1 MPGPITVVIP
11 TLNEAEQIAAC
22 VGHLKWADEVLVADG
37 GSSDGTVEL
46 ARQAGATVLGV
57 PGVTIAAQRNAAI
70 GHACNRWVFAL
81 DADERI
87 GPELAEELTRLAGD
101 GGSGARHEAYA
112 VRRNNVYLGRLMRHA
127 GWGDSWAVR
136 FFQRDRRFVEKR
148 VHEGLEPVSDVG
160 RLTHPLAHTPYKD
173 LPHHV
178 RKLVQYAEWGAAD
191 LQDSGR
197 RVHVADLL
205 VRPGWQF
212 FRTYILQLGLLEG
225 WRGLVL
231 CGLAGVSVFLK
242 YARLWDLER
251 HA

>member
-11 TLNEAEQIAAC
+11 TLNEAAQIAAC
-22 VGHLKWADEVLVADG
+22 VGHLRWADEVLVADG
-37 GSSDGTVEL
+37 GSSDGTPEL
-46 ARQAGATVLGV
+46 ARMAGATVLEV

-70 GHACNRWVFAL
+70 GRARNRWVFAL

-87 GPELAEELTRLAGD
+87 GPELAAELTQLAGD
-101 GGSGARHEAYA
+101 GANGARHEAYA

-127 GWGDSWAVR
+127 GWGDAWAVR
-136 FFQRDRRFVEKR
+136 FFQRDRRFIEKR
-148 VHEGLEPVSDVG
+148 VHEGLEPVRDVG
-160 RLTHPLAHTPYKD
+160 RLVYPLAHTPYKD
-173 LPHHV
+173 LSHHV

-191 LQDSGR
+191 LKDRGR
-197 RVHVADLL
+197 RARVADLV
-205 VRPGWQF
+205 VRPAWQF
-212 FRTYILQLGLLEG
+212 FRTYFLQLGLLEG

-251 HA
+251 NA

>member
-11 TLNEAEQIAAC
+11 TLNEAEQITAC
-22 VGHLKWADEVLVADG
+22 VGHLRWADEVLVADG
-37 GSSDGTVEL
+37 GSSDATAEL
-46 ARQAGATVLGV
+46 ARTAGATVLDV

-70 GHACNRWVFAL
+70 GRARNHWVFAL

-87 GPELAEELTRLAGD
+87 GPELAQELTRLAGD
-101 GGSGARHEAYA
+101 GENGAQHAAYA

-148 VHEGLEPVSDVG
+148 VHEGLEPVPNVG
-160 RLTHPLAHTPYKD
+160 RLTYPLAHTPYRD
-173 LPHHV
+173 LSHHV

-191 LQDSGR
+191 LRDSGR
-197 RVHVADLL
+197 RARVSDLM
-205 VRPGWQF
+205 VRPAWQF
-212 FRTYILQLGLLEG
+212 FRTYIIQLGLLEG

-231 CGLAGVSVFLK
+231 CGLAGFSVFLK

>member
-1 MPGPITVVIP
+1 MPVPITVVIP

-22 VGHLKWADEVLVADG
+22 VGHLEWADEVLVADG
-37 GSSDGTVEL
+37 GSSDGTAEL

-70 GHACNRWVFAL
+70 GRARNRWVFAL

-87 GPELAEELTRLAGD
+87 GPELAQELTGLAGD
-101 GGSGARHEAYA
+101 GRLGARHDAYA

-136 FFQRDRRFVEKR
+136 FFQRDRRFVDKR
-148 VHEGLEPVSDVG
+148 VHEGLEPVADVG
-160 RLTHPLAHTPYKD
+160 RLTSPLAHTPYKD

-191 LQDSGR
+191 LKDSGR
-197 RVHVADLL
+197 RVHAADLL